1 MKKKRL
7 KKELKQAYDMIY
19 DDEFSCYL
27 FPVIHLLTAIRAY
40 LLYLIEHKCI
50 IQLYIRYNIGS
61 CVCACAWTF
70 NLYASIA
77 TY

>member
-19 DDEFSCYL
+19 DDEFKIYL
-27 FPVIHLLTAIRAY
+27 SPVIHLLTVNQAY
-40 LLYLIEHKCI
+40 LLYLIEHEHVM
-50 IQLYIRYNIGS
+50 QLYIIGNIG
-61 CVCACAWTF
+61 CRIFAYPWTF